1 MLRLPCVHVVAL
13 ALLIESLNLH
23 TKVDLH
29 ARQSDGQTAKRRQTR
44 SRLRIL
50 VVIAYIGARRRCP
63 VTMKKSQVAAV
74 NSRL

>member
-44 SRLRIL
+44 SPLRIL
-50 VVIAYIGARRRCP
+50 VVIGARRRCP